1 MLPLLLISV
10 IAVTLAVAVYWARRR
25 KTTRN
30 SDDLDKALTP
40 EQVDRLIMS
49 ECDEKQYSL
58 RRFKE

>member
-10 IAVTLAVAVYWARRR
+10 VAVTLAVALYWARRR

-30 SDDLDKALTP
+30 SDGQDNTLTP